1 MHQKVLFLLCF
12 FALSSLLR
20 AQSSKDWE
28 SLFNGKDLK
37 GWKQLNSKAT
47 YTVQSGEIIGTTV
60 FNQPNSFLASEKD
73 YEDFILELEL
83 KVDSNMNSGIQ
94 FRSES
99 KPEYNNGRVHGYQFE
114 VDPSWRA
121 WTGVI
126 YDEAR
131 RESF

>member
-1 MHQKVLFLLCF
+1 MQQKVLFLLCF

-28 SLFNGKDLK
+28 RLFNGKDLK

-73 YEDFILELEL
+73 YRDFILELEF